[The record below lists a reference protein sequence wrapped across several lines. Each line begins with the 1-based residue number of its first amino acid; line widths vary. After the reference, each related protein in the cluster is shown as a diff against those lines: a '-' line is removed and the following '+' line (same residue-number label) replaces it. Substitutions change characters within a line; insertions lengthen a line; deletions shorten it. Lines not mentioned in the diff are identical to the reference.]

1 MYKTEN
7 EIYDLIATQVAEISS
22 GIDHAPITRSSML
35 SPLGIDSIGR
45 AELIA
50 RMVEMLSLNVPA
62 HEFYEANNLGE
73 LAAIFARKLK
83 MQQTSVEGK
92 VLV

>member
-1 MYKTEN
+1 MYTEN
-7 EIYDLIATQVAEISS
+7 EIFDLIATQVAEISD

-45 AELIA
+45 AELIS
-50 RMVEMLSLNVPA
+50 RMSEMLSLSEPPY
-62 HEFYEANNLGE
+62 EFYEANNLGE

-83 MQQTSVEGK
+83 RQQTSVQGK
-92 VLV
+92 ILV